1 MIVVEKQDTDIY
13 LVGYD
18 GTASAKRAVQF
29 VTNQAKGTGGTVH
42 LVHVLE
48 WSPYSFL
55 TPDELSERHKRREEE
70 LTRAKAIVQPIV
82 DELKSK
88 GVHVTSE
95 VRHGHAGELLCEIA
109 EEKKARQIAIGRTG
123 TTAIAA
129 RLMGSLALTLVQA
142 SPVPVTV
149 VP

>member
-1 MIVVEKQDTDIY
+1 MTDSII
-13 LVGYD
+13 VGYD
-18 GTASAKRAVQF
+18 GTASSERAVKF
-29 VTNQAKGTGGTVH
+29 ACAQAKAAKGVVH

-55 TPDELSERHKRREEE
+55 TPEELSERHKRREEE
-70 LTRAKAIVQPIV
+70 MSRANAI
-82 DELKSK
+82 LKPVIDGLKDK
-88 GVHVTSE
+88 GVNATHE
-95 VRHGHAGELLCEIA
+95 VRYGHAGELLCEIA
-109 EEKKARQIAIGRTG
+109 DSKKASQIVIGRTG

-149 VP
+149 IP

>member
-1 MIVVEKQDTDIY
+1 MPDTAI
-13 LVGYD
+13 VGYD
-18 GTASAKRAVQF
+18 GTESSQRAVTF
-29 VTNQAKGTGGTVH
+29 ACGLAKDAKDAVH

-55 TPDELSERHKRREEE
+55 TPEELSERHKRREQE
-70 LTRAKAIVQPIV
+70 LSRANAIMEPVIADLKA
-82 DELKSK
+82 K
-88 GVHVTSE
+88 GVNATHE
-95 VRHGHAGELLCEIA
+95 VRYGHAGEILCEIA
-109 EEKKARQIAIGRTG
+109 KSKKASQIVIGRTG

-149 VP
+149 IP

>member
-1 MIVVEKQDTDIY
+1 MAENEDKDI
-13 LVGYD
+13 LIVGYD
-18 GTASAKRAVQF
+18 GTASAKRAVQHAA
-29 VTNQAKGTGGTVH
+29 NMAKTGGGTVH

-48 WSPYSFL
+48 WSHYSFL
-55 TPDELSERHKRREEE
+55 TPEELSERHKRREEE

-82 DELKSK
+82 DDLKAKSIDADC
-88 GVHVTSE
+88 E
-95 VRHGHAGELLCEIA
+95 IRHGHAGELLCEIA
-109 EEKKARQIAIGRTG
+109 EDKKARQIIIGRTG
-123 TTAIAA
+123 STSIAA

>member
-1 MIVVEKQDTDIY
+1 MADTFVV
-13 LVGYD
+13 GFD
-18 GTASAKRAVQF
+18 GTASAKRAVQH
-29 VTNQAKGTGGTVH
+29 VAGLAKSGDGTVH

-55 TPDELSERHKRREEE
+55 TVDELNERHKRREEE
-70 LTRAKAIVQPIV
+70 LARAKSIVQPIV
-82 DELKSK
+82 DDLKSK
-88 GVHVTSE
+88 GINATCE

-109 EEKKARQIAIGRTG
+109 EDMRARQIVIGRTG
-123 TTAIAA
+123 STSIAA

>member
-1 MIVVEKQDTDIY
+1 MAGKQDDSTLI
-13 LVGYD
+13 VAYD

-29 VTNQAKGTGGTVH
+29 AAGQAKAGGGTVH

-55 TPDELSERHKRREEE
+55 TPEELNERHKRREEE
-70 LTRAKAIVQPIV
+70 LTRAKALVQPVV
-82 DELKSK
+82 DDLKAK
-88 GVHVTSE
+88 GVEASCE
-95 VRHGHAGELLCEIA
+95 IRHGHAGELLCEIA
-109 EEKKARQIAIGRTG
+109 EDKRARQIFIGRIGSTS
-123 TTAIAA
+123 IAA

>member
-1 MIVVEKQDTDIY
+1 MADIFVV
-13 LVGYD
+13 GFD
-18 GTASAKRAVQF
+18 GTASAKRAVQHAAS
-29 VTNQAKGTGGTVH
+29 QAKAGGDTVH
-42 LVHVLE
+42 VVHVLE

-70 LTRAKAIVQPIV
+70 LNRAKAIVQPVV
-82 DELKSK
+82 DDLKAK
-88 GVHVTSE
+88 GVNATSE

-109 EEKKARQIAIGRTG
+109 EDMKARQIVIGRVGSTS
-123 TTAIAA
+123 IAA

>member
-1 MIVVEKQDTDIY
+1 MAETLI
-13 LVGYD
+13 VGYD
-18 GTASAKRAVQF
+18 GTASAKRAVQHATAQ
-29 VTNQAKGTGGTVH
+29 VKASGGTIH

-48 WSPYSFL
+48 WSHYSFL
-55 TPDELSERHKRREEE
+55 TPEELSERHKRREEE
-70 LTRAKAIVQPIV
+70 LARAKAIVQPVV
-82 DELKSK
+82 DDLKGK
-88 GVHVTSE
+88 GVNASCE

-109 EEKKARQIAIGRTG
+109 EDKKARQIVIGRTG
-123 TTAIAA
+123 STSIAA

>member
-1 MIVVEKQDTDIY
+1 MADKQDDGDVLI
-13 LVGYD
+13 VGYD
-18 GTASAKRAVQF
+18 GTASAKRAVQHA
-29 VTNQAKGTGGTVH
+29 TSLIKSGGGRIH

-55 TPDELSERHKRREEE
+55 TPEELSERHKRREEE
-70 LTRAKAIVQPIV
+70 LTRAKAIVQPVI
-82 DELKSK
+82 DDLNAK
-88 GVHVTSE
+88 GLNADCE
-95 VRHGHAGELLCEIA
+95 IRHGHAGELLCELA
-109 EEKKARQIAIGRTG
+109 EDMKARQIIIGRTG
-123 TTAIAA
+123 STSIAA

>member
-1 MIVVEKQDTDIY
+1 MAEIFVV
-13 LVGYD
+13 GFD
-18 GTASAKRAVQF
+18 GTASAKRAVQHAA
-29 VTNQAKGTGGTVH
+29 NLAKASAGTVH

-55 TPDELSERHKRREEE
+55 TPEELNERHKRREEE
-70 LTRAKAIVQPIV
+70 LARAKAIVQPVV
-82 DELKSK
+82 DDLKAK
-88 GVHVTSE
+88 GINASCE

-109 EEKKARQIAIGRTG
+109 DDKRARQIVIGRTG
-123 TTAIAA
+123 STSIAA

-142 SPVPVTV
+142 APVPVTV

>member
-1 MIVVEKQDTDIY
+1 MADTFVV
-13 LVGYD
+13 GFD
-18 GTASAKRAVQF
+18 GTASAKRAVQHAAS
-29 VTNQAKGTGGTVH
+29 QAKSGGGTVH
-42 LVHVLE
+42 VVHVLE

-70 LTRAKAIVQPIV
+70 LNRAKAIVQPVV
-82 DELKSK
+82 DDLKAK
-88 GVHVTSE
+88 GVNATSE

-109 EEKKARQIAIGRTG
+109 EDMKARQIVIGRVGSTS
-123 TTAIAA
+123 IAA

>member
-1 MIVVEKQDTDIY
+1 MAEKQDDTTLI
-13 LVGYD
+13 VGYD
-18 GTASAKRAVQF
+18 GTASAKRAVQLAASQ
-29 VTNQAKGTGGTVH
+29 VKAGGGTIH

-55 TPDELSERHKRREEE
+55 TPEELNERHKRREEE
-70 LTRAKAIVQPIV
+70 LNRAKAIVQPVV
-82 DELKSK
+82 DELKAK
-88 GVHVTSE
+88 GVNATCE

-109 EEKKARQIAIGRTG
+109 EDMKARQIIIGRTG
-123 TTAIAA
+123 TTSIAA

>member
-1 MIVVEKQDTDIY
+1 MAEEPTTGTFI
-13 LVGYD
+13 VGYD
-18 GTASAKRAVQF
+18 GTASAKRAVEF
-29 VTNQAKGTGGTVH
+29 ATERARGTSAAVH

-55 TPDELSERHKRREEE
+55 TPEELNERHKRRKEEMSRANAIIEPVASE
-70 LTRAKAIVQPIV
+70 LRAN
-82 DELKSK
+82 
-88 GVHVTSE
+88 GVNATHE
-95 VRHGHAGELLCEIA
+95 VRYGHAGEILCEIA
-109 EEKKARQIAIGRTG
+109 EDRKALQIVIGRTG
-123 TTAIAA
+123 TTSITA

>member
-1 MIVVEKQDTDIY
+1 MSDTFVV
-13 LVGYD
+13 GFD
-18 GTASAKRAVQF
+18 GTASAKRAVQHAAS
-29 VTNQAKGTGGTVH
+29 QAKAGGGIVH

-55 TPDELSERHKRREEE
+55 TPEELSERHKRREDEMK
-70 LTRAKAIVQPIV
+70 RADAIVQPIV
-82 DELKSK
+82 DDLKAK
-88 GVHVTSE
+88 GVNTTHE
-95 VRHGHAGELLCEIA
+95 IRYGHAGELLCEIA
-109 EEKKARQIAIGRTG
+109 DGMKACQIVIGRTG

>member
-1 MIVVEKQDTDIY
+1 MVDILVV
-13 LVGYD
+13 GFD
-18 GTASAKRAVQF
+18 GTASAKRAVQHAAS
-29 VTNQAKGTGGTVH
+29 QAKASGGTVH
-42 LVHVLE
+42 VVHVLE

-70 LTRAKAIVQPIV
+70 LNRAKAIVQPVV
-82 DELKSK
+82 DDLKAK
-88 GVHVTSE
+88 GVNTTSE

-109 EEKKARQIAIGRTG
+109 EDMKARQIVIGRVGSTS
-123 TTAIAA
+123 IAA

>member
-1 MIVVEKQDTDIY
+1 MADKQDDNMLI
-13 LVGYD
+13 VGYD
-18 GTASAKRAVQF
+18 GTASAKRAVHLAA
-29 VTNQAKGTGGTVH
+29 NQVKAGGGAIH

-55 TPDELSERHKRREEE
+55 TPEELSERHKRREDE
-70 LTRAKAIVQPIV
+70 LKRAKAIVQPVV
-82 DELKSK
+82 DDLTAK
-88 GVHVTSE
+88 GINATCE
-95 VRHGHAGELLCEIA
+95 IRHGHAGELLCEIA
-109 EEKKARQIAIGRTG
+109 EEKRARQIVIGRVGSTS
-123 TTAIAA
+123 IAA

>member
-1 MIVVEKQDTDIY
+1 MSDIII
-13 LVGYD
+13 VGYD
-18 GTASAKRAVQF
+18 GTASAKRAVQH
-29 VTNQAKGTGGTVH
+29 AAGISKASGGTVH

-55 TPDELSERHKRREEE
+55 TPEELSERHKRREQE
-70 LTRAKAIVQPIV
+70 LARATAIVQPVV
-82 DELKSK
+82 DDLKSK
-88 GVHVTSE
+88 GVNATCE

-109 EEKKARQIAIGRTG
+109 NDKKARAIVIGRTG
-123 TTAIAA
+123 STSIAA

-142 SPVPVTV
+142 APVPVTV

>member
-1 MIVVEKQDTDIY
+1 MAEKQDNTTLI
-13 LVGYD
+13 VGYD
-18 GTASAKRAVQF
+18 GTASARRAVQLAASQ
-29 VTNQAKGTGGTVH
+29 VKAGGGRIH

-55 TPDELSERHKRREEE
+55 TPEELSERHKSREDE
-70 LTRAKAIVQPIV
+70 LVRAKAIVQPLV
-82 DELKSK
+82 DDLKAK
-88 GVHVTSE
+88 GLNATCE

-109 EEKKARQIAIGRTG
+109 EDMKARQIFIGRTG
-123 TTAIAA
+123 TTSIAA

>member
-1 MIVVEKQDTDIY
+1 MTDTTI
-13 LVGYD
+13 VGYD
-18 GTASAKRAVQF
+18 GTASSKRAIEYA
-29 VTNQAKGTGGTVH
+29 TTSAKASGGGVH

-70 LTRAKAIVQPIV
+70 ITRAKAILEPVIKDLQA
-82 DELKSK
+82 K
-88 GVHVTSE
+88 GVNATQE
-95 VRHGHAGELLCEIA
+95 VRYGHAGELLCEIA
-109 EEKKARQIAIGRTG
+109 ENMKARQIVIGRTG

-142 SPVPVTV
+142 APVPVTI